1 MQRKELYERKR
12 SRGTTCATRKVPQKG
27 LYLKRS
33 ESLQKMVGGYISF
46 TYPFKEDVGIV
57 LNDEGKLLGL
67 PFNRAL
73 RDENGN
79 PYDIINGD
87 FLVVG
92 LTDDDIS
99 SLSPELMDK
108 FERLFHKPEVVT
120 KVGGYLMISQIESE
134 N

>member
-1 MQRKELYERKR
+1 MNENNENNVEVLLVQPKKIPKKVSISRELK
-12 SRGTTCATRKVPQKG
+12 
-27 LYLKRS
+27 
-33 ESLQKMVGGYISF
+33 SLQKMVGGYISF

-73 RDENGN
+73 RDENGD

-92 LTDDDIS
+92 LTDDIS
-99 SLSPELMDK
+99 SLPPEMMDK
-108 FERLFHKPEVVT
+108 FERLFHKPEVLT
-120 KVGGYLMISQIESE
+120 KRVLR
-134 N
+134 NCKP

>member
-1 MQRKELYERKR
+1 MNENNVEVLLVQPKKIPKKVSISRELK
-12 SRGTTCATRKVPQKG
+12 
-27 LYLKRS
+27 
-33 ESLQKMVGGYISF
+33 SLQKMVGGYISF

-73 RDENGN
+73 RDENGD

-92 LTDDDIS
+92 LTGDDIS

-108 FERLFHKPEVVT
+108 FEGLFHKPEVLT

>member
-12 SRGTTCATRKVPQKG
+12 SRGTTCATRKVPKKVSISRG
-27 LYLKRS
+27 L

>member
-1 MQRKELYERKR
+1 MNENNENNVEVLLVQPKKIPKKVSISRELK
-12 SRGTTCATRKVPQKG
+12 
-27 LYLKRS
+27 
-33 ESLQKMVGGYISF
+33 SLQKMVGGYISF

-73 RDENGN
+73 RDENGD

-99 SLSPELMDK
+99 SLPPEMMDK
-108 FERLFHKPEVVT
+108 FERLFHKPEVLT

>member
-1 MQRKELYERKR
+1 MKEKEVEVLLVQPEKYPKKVSI
-12 SRGTTCATRKVPQKG
+12 SRG
-27 LYLKRS
+27 L

-99 SLSPELMDK
+99 SLSLELTMTIQM
-108 FERLFHKPEVVT
+108 RLQKKIFCRIVFIT
-120 KVGGYLMISQIESE
+120 MMQNCIG
-134 N
+134 

>member
-12 SRGTTCATRKVPQKG
+12 SRGTTCATRKVPQKVSISRG
-27 LYLKRS
+27 L

-99 SLSPELMDK
+99 SLSPELTMTIQM
-108 FERLFHKPEVVT
+108 RLQKKIFCRIVFIT
-120 KVGGYLMISQIESE
+120 MMQNCIG
-134 N
+134 

>member
-1 MQRKELYERKR
+1 MKEKEVEVLLVQPEKYPQKVSI
-12 SRGTTCATRKVPQKG
+12 SRG
-27 LYLKRS
+27 L

-73 RDENGN
+73 RDENGD
-79 PYDIINGD
+79 PYDIISGD

-92 LTDDDIS
+92 LTGDDIS

-120 KVGGYLMISQIESE
+120 KIGNYLMISKIESE

>member
-1 MQRKELYERKR
+1 MQPEKYPKKVSI
-12 SRGTTCATRKVPQKG
+12 SRG
-27 LYLKRS
+27 L

-108 FERLFHKPEVVT
+108 FERLFLEQPRPT
-120 KVGGYLMISQIESE
+120 CRTRIPLQPSGFLTSGCFGIAI
-134 N
+134 

>member
-1 MQRKELYERKR
+1 MKEKEVEVLLVQPEKYPKKVSI
-12 SRGTTCATRKVPQKG
+12 SRG
-27 LYLKRS
+27 L

-99 SLSPELMDK
+99 SLSPELTMTIQM
-108 FERLFHKPEVVT
+108 RLQKKIFCRIVFIT
-120 KVGGYLMISQIESE
+120 MMQNCIG
-134 N
+134 

>member
-33 ESLQKMVGGYISF
+33 GISQKMVGGYISF

-99 SLSPELMDK
+99 SLSPELTMTIQM
-108 FERLFHKPEVVT
+108 RLQKKIFCRIVFIT
-120 KVGGYLMISQIESE
+120 MMQNCIG
-134 N
+134 

>member
-1 MQRKELYERKR
+1 MKEKEVEVLLVQPEKYPKKVSI
-12 SRGTTCATRKVPQKG
+12 SRG
-27 LYLKRS
+27 L

-120 KVGGYLMISQIESE
+120 KVCGYLMISQIESE

>member
-1 MQRKELYERKR
+1 MKEKEVEVLLVQPEKYPKKVSI
-12 SRGTTCATRKVPQKG
+12 SRG
-27 LYLKRS
+27 L

-57 LNDEGKLLGL
+57 LN
-67 PFNRAL
+67 
-73 RDENGN
+73 
-79 PYDIINGD
+79 
-87 FLVVG
+87 
-92 LTDDDIS
+92 DDDIS

>member
-1 MQRKELYERKR
+1 
-12 SRGTTCATRKVPQKG
+12 
-27 LYLKRS
+27 
-33 ESLQKMVGGYISF
+33 MVGGYISF

-73 RDENGN
+73 RDENGD
-79 PYDIINGD
+79 PYDIISGD

-92 LTDDDIS
+92 LTGDDIS

-120 KVGGYLMISQIESE
+120 KVGNYLMISQIESSE

>member
-1 MQRKELYERKR
+1 MKEKEVEVLLVQPEKYPKKVSI
-12 SRGTTCATRKVPQKG
+12 SRG
-27 LYLKRS
+27 L

-99 SLSPELMDK
+99 SLSPELTMTIQM
-108 FERLFHKPEVVT
+108 RLQKKIFWRIVFIT
-120 KVGGYLMISQIESE
+120 MMQNCIG
-134 N
+134 

>member
-1 MQRKELYERKR
+1 MKEKEVEVLLVQPEKYPKKVSI
-12 SRGTTCATRKVPQKG
+12 SRG
-27 LYLKRS
+27 L

-46 TYPFKEDVGIV
+46 TYPFKE
-57 LNDEGKLLGL
+57 DEGKLLGL